1 MNARLRSLS
10 LAVAVPAILFAVTPA
25 RADEASRTTAP
36 DSGSFSEIAKS
47 HLSPSIVDAARGARD
62 RVLSADDATAAAD
75 AATAASDDANQL
87 AVAVPPVPEPETYA
101 LMLAGLGV
109 LGAAAK
115 RRAAAAR
122 KARGTR

>member
-10 LAVAVPAILFAVTPA
+10 LALAVPALLFAATSA
-25 RADEASRTTAP
+25 QADQASLATAP

-47 HLSPSIVDAARGARD
+47 HLPAVVDAARDARD
-62 RVLSADDATAAAD
+62 RLLPADDAAATPADDAT
-75 AATAASDDANQL
+75 QL
-87 AVAVPPVPEPETYA
+87 TVVTPVPEPETYA

-115 RRAAAAR
+115 RRAAKRRAAD
-122 KARGTR
+122 ATR